1 MMEAA
6 KPLIMVVDDHP
17 AVLEVIRVTLERE
30 GYQVWTATHGQHA
43 LERLEAAL
51 TRRRQRG
58 DFGEE
63 TKYLPDLIVSDIM
76 MSVMDGY
83 EFYEETR
90 ANPYL
95 NHIPF
100 IFLTAKLEDE
110 DIRYGKELGA
120 DDYLTKP
127 IQSDDLLASVRGKL
141 RRVSQQR
148 TLAAQVMGEPDKP
161 SVVGVMILI
170 IFVLLIIFV
179 TVVITVIWVG

>member
-1 MMEAA
+1 MEAA

-17 AVLEVIRVTLERE
+17 AVIEVVRVILEKE
-30 GYQVWTATHGQHA
+30 GYQVWTATNGQHA

-51 TRRRQRG
+51 ARRRQRS
-58 DFGEE
+58 DFDGE
-63 TKYLPDLIVSDIM
+63 TKYLPDLILSDIIM
-76 MSVMDGY
+76 PVMDGY

-100 IFLTAKLEDE
+100 VFLTAKQEDE
-110 DIRYGKELGA
+110 DVRFGKELGA
-120 DDYLTKP
+120 DDYLIKP
-127 IQSDDLLASVRGKL
+127 IESDDLLASVRGKL
-141 RRVSQQR
+141 RRVSQR
-148 TLAAQVMGEPDKP
+148 RVLLAQVMGEPGEP

-179 TVVITVIWVG
+179 TVVITVMWVG